1 MSASSDLPSDAT
13 REEPLDERRPHVA
26 PWWNED
32 SSTSISSSE
41 LIHDENSNAPVVLIA
56 AECSQRQTC
65 LRRRVE
71 ASYATYRI
79 KCVQPS
85 RKALQKARHL
95 APVLIVAEVQMQEL
109 SGFELCEMLSKDSSL
124 RGTAVL
130 LLANE
135 EGPTARTAG
144 LRAGADAV
152 LTAPVDPALFAAQVD
167 ALCSQRRRYRDRILE
182 QGRKRK
188 DGTEE
193 RFVRRAREA
202 VKQHIDAPEFGPQEL
217 ADAVALSYV
226 QCYRRLRNEVEK
238 TPSRFIRSV
247 RLEHA
252 AELLRNGAES
262 IQSVASAVGFNSA
275 SYFTRCFHEEMGQT
289 PSSYQQEATVA

>member
-1 MSASSDLPSDAT
+1 MSASSDLSSNGA
-13 REEPLDERRPHVA
+13 REESLDERRPHVA

-32 SSTSISSSE
+32 SSTFNSNWE
-41 LIHDENSNAPVVLIA
+41 PTPNENSSAPVILIA
-56 AECSQRQTC
+56 SECSRRQTY

-79 KCVQPS
+79 KCVRPS
-85 RKALQKARHL
+85 SEVLAQARHL
-95 APVLIVAEVQMQEL
+95 APILIIAEVQMQERSGIEICERL
-109 SGFELCEMLSKDSSL
+109 SQDSAL

-135 EGPTARTAG
+135 EDTAARTTG

-152 LTAPVDPALFAAQVD
+152 LSAPVEPGLFAAQVD
-167 ALCSQRRRYRDRILE
+167 ALCGQRRRYRERVLE
-182 QGRKRK
+182 QGRQREE
-188 DGTEE
+188 GTEKT
-193 RFVRRAREA
+193 FVRRARQA
-202 VKQHIDAPEFGPQEL
+202 VKQHLDTSEFGPQEL
-217 ADAVALSYV
+217 ADAVGLSYV

-289 PSSYQQEATVA
+289 PSSYQQEATVV